1 MPESVEGAEG
11 AKSRVFGHGV
21 LLLFSALSRAGS
33 GLDSVSVWS
42 SSGDSKSRLRV
53 GRVFSGINACNQIHI
68 K

>member
-1 MPESVEGAEG
+1 MCRRAWRAKRGISQGYSGVE
-11 AKSRVFGHGV
+11 F
-21 LLLFSALSRAGS
+21 FALSRAGS

-42 SSGDSKSRLRV
+42 SSGDSKRRLRV